1 MAELVNFV
9 LRVSHDFPSL
19 LRDPAQTHSTL
30 CLQCCGCNASI
41 DEHHA
46 EDENGIVENL
56 KDIVDEFK
64 QVRFLAVRSP
74 SFPPAHSL
82 DLARQ
87 ETEHAYPLVSKSKG
101 YKKFRSSLGQFLM
114 KLLNVASEDIL
125 FSTSFYEH
133 FQAWTHALSSSQI
146 RALRHTATV
155 IVLLSIDALT
165 TLEVSI
171 RKEHAQATRAKEAEV
186 KKNRKDKA
194 RLKDMEKQVQEIHER
209 LEAVEGFEEEAY
221 TS

>member
-1 MAELVNFV
+1 
-9 LRVSHDFPSL
+9 
-19 LRDPAQTHSTL
+19 
-30 CLQCCGCNASI
+30 
-41 DEHHA
+41 
-46 EDENGIVENL
+46 
-56 KDIVDEFK
+56 
-64 QVRFLAVRSP
+64 
-74 SFPPAHSL
+74 
-82 DLARQ
+82 
-87 ETEHAYPLVSKSKG
+87 
-101 YKKFRSSLGQFLM
+101 M
-114 KLLNVASEDIL
+114 KLLNVAAEDVL

-171 RKEHAQATRAKEAEV
+171 RKEHSQATRAKEAEI

-194 RLKDMEKQVQEIHER
+194 RLKDMEKQVSEIHER

>member
-1 MAELVNFV
+1 
-9 LRVSHDFPSL
+9 
-19 LRDPAQTHSTL
+19 
-30 CLQCCGCNASI
+30 
-41 DEHHA
+41 
-46 EDENGIVENL
+46 
-56 KDIVDEFK
+56 
-64 QVRFLAVRSP
+64 
-74 SFPPAHSL
+74 
-82 DLARQ
+82 
-87 ETEHAYPLVSKSKG
+87 
-101 YKKFRSSLGQFLM
+101 M